1 MKSIWISS
9 YGLNGNALKIIA
21 VVSMLID
28 HIGVVLFPNVTILRI
43 IGRIAFPIFAFMI
56 AEGCTYTKNKLRYFL
71 TIFILGIGYQSVY
84 YIYTKKHY
92 IGILIAFSL
101 SILVVYAL
109 EHFKNTIFDADGS
122 FVKQIL
128 AFIALL
134 LIIIIVYILN
144 DNFESDYGFWGAM
157 APVFASLFRK
167 PAMSNSELFESLD
180 NNLMH
185 VLMLSIP
192 LVFVSYIYGGTQ
204 PYSLFAIPL
213 LLFYSGKRG
222 KLKLKYFFY
231 IFYPVHL
238 VVLEAISFFS

>member
-1 MKSIWISS
+1 MKSGRISS

-21 VVSMLID
+21 VISMLID

-43 IGRIAFPIFAFMI
+43 IGRIAFPVFAFMI
-56 AEGCTYTKNKLRYFL
+56 AEGCAYTKNKMRYFL
-71 TIFILGIGYQSVY
+71 TIFILGMAYQGVY
-84 YIYTKKHY
+84 YIYTKEHY
-92 IGILIAFSL
+92 IGILIAFSV
-101 SILVVYAL
+101 SILVIYAL
-109 EHFKNTIFDADGS
+109 EYFKNTIFEADGS
-122 FVKQIL
+122 FLKQSL
-128 AFIALL
+128 AFVILL
-134 LIIIIVYILN
+134 FIIIIVYILN

-167 PAMSNSELFESLD
+167 PLNSNSELYKKLD
-180 NNLMH
+180 NNVMH
-185 VLMLSIP
+185 VLMLSMP
-192 LVFVSYIYGGTQ
+192 LVFVALIYGGTQ

-238 VVLEAISFFS
+238 VALEAISFFS

>member
-1 MKSIWISS
+1 MKSGWISS

-56 AEGCTYTKNKLRYFL
+56 AEGCAYAKNKLRYFL
-71 TIFILGIGYQSVY
+71 TIFILGIAYQGVY
-84 YIYTKKHY
+84 YLYTKEHY

-101 SILVVYAL
+101 SIIVIYAL
-109 EHFKNTIFDADGS
+109 EYFKNTIFVTDGS
-122 FVKQIL
+122 FVKQSL

-167 PAMSNSELFESLD
+167 PASSNSELFKSLD
-180 NNLMH
+180 DNLMH
-185 VLMLSIP
+185 VLRK
-192 LVFVSYIYGGTQ
+192 T
-204 PYSLFAIPL
+204 
-213 LLFYSGKRG
+213 
-222 KLKLKYFFY
+222 
-231 IFYPVHL
+231 
-238 VVLEAISFFS
+238 